1 MQVPEQNTRDR
12 AFSASL
18 LRPIRFLPIGALGT
32 VLPGHTTVITH
43 VTLAM
48 GSHSEVSFLGPVL
61 VPYLKMPVSARVCV
75 QVIYLGGDPRTQVR
89 RGGM

>member
-1 MQVPEQNTRDR
+1 M
-12 AFSASL
+12 
-18 LRPIRFLPIGALGT
+18 
-32 VLPGHTTVITH
+32 VITH

-48 GSHSEVSFLGPVL
+48 GSHSEVSFLGPLL

>member
-1 MQVPEQNTRDR
+1 M
-12 AFSASL
+12 
-18 LRPIRFLPIGALGT
+18 
-32 VLPGHTTVITH
+32 VITH

-48 GSHSEVSFLGPVL
+48 GSHSKVSFLGQVL